1 MVGRQVRVET
11 VPGGGDDSGQRGW
24 LGNGMTGRFGPTR
37 FATLPTVGAAD
48 HGNDGKPL
56 ALGTNGIAN
65 QGQWYEVV
73 GGRADN
79 CSVQGAGVLRLEKR
93 KFVFGRGY

>member
-1 MVGRQVRVET
+1 MNGRGWARVET
-11 VPGGGDDSGQRGW
+11 VPGGWSVDSGQRGW

-56 ALGTNGIAN
+56 ALGTNGIAD

-73 GGRADN
+73 GGSRRYGP
-79 CSVQGAGVLRLEKR
+79 VAGCR
-93 KFVFGRGY
+93 RGLA